1 MNVREYNY
9 MISYSYQTLKLQ
21 KKQKKL
27 TIISEY
33 TLYKSLK
40 ITIYPNKA
48 SP

>member
-1 MNVREYNY
+1 MYVNIIIWLATARPDTKTAEK
-9 MISYSYQTLKLQ
+9 T
-21 KKQKKL
+21 KKL